1 MHTHRRDAARRWQR
15 TACCLALTA
24 SLAPGVAS
32 GSPLDRTPQIAQ
44 PASVAASRPA
54 LRFADASAQ
63 STLGAAFTKALSNVL
78 DVNTVRYD
86 PAVYNQ
92 SGLLTDPPGTF
103 LRAGAEY
110 PQPWTRDA
118 SVNSWNAASLL
129 DPATAANTLW
139 SVVRRQADGQL
150 ILQQDDQW
158 WDQVVWL
165 TAAWNHYLVTGDR
178 TFLANAYQTAVNTL
192 NARKSA
198 NFNST
203 YGLFQGPSFFNDGIA
218 GYPAPPADATESKG
232 GFVGSYPTDKLMTL
246 STNTL
251 YYSAFRSAA
260 LMASALARP
269 AAEVT
274 AQNAAADALKSSINQ
289 HFWIPAKGTYGY
301 LIHNGDG
308 GPSGAL
314 DPSEEG
320 TGLSFAVLFGIASTD
335 QARSIMQN
343 AHVQPHGIVDVYP
356 HFPRYDDNRPGRHNV
371 SVWPMIQGYW
381 AEAAAKTGNQARF
394 AAEATT
400 LAALAN
406 TSGGF
411 YEIYNFLS
419 GTPDGGW
426 QTGGHWGPVRDQTWS
441 ATAYLRMVNDGLFG
455 MNLTP
460 DGITWTPTLPW
471 GWGEVT
477 LSGLRYRAANL
488 DVTLR
493 GSGNVIASFKVD
505 GVARS
510 DHFLPATLSGSHSL
524 EITMSDHQPSA
535 VSGYGG
541 LCLDARNASSA
552 NATPIQLWT
561 CNGTAAQQWTTDRA
575 GNTLHVLG
583 KCLDV
588 NGGGTTNGTLVS
600 LYDCNGTGAQVWVP
614 RPDGSLFNPQSARCL
629 DVPGWSTTWGTQ
641 VEIWDCTAAANQQ
654 WGLST

>member
-1 MHTHRRDAARRWQR
+1 MQTHRRVSIRRLLLI
-15 TACCLALTA
+15 ACCLVLTA
-24 SLAPGVAS
+24 SAAPGVVSA
-32 GSPLDRTPQIAQ
+32 SPLDEPSQIARS
-44 PASVAASRPA
+44 ASAASRPA
-54 LRFADASAQ
+54 LRFADASTQ
-63 STLGAAFTKALSNVL
+63 STLGAAYTKALTNLL

-118 SVNSWNAASLL
+118 SVNSWNAGSLL

-150 ILQQDDQW
+150 ILQQDNQL

-165 TAAWNHYLVTGDR
+165 TAAWNHYLATGDR

-192 NARKSA
+192 NARRSA
-198 NFNST
+198 SFDST

-232 GFVGSYPTDKLMTL
+232 GYVGSYPTDKLMTL

-356 HFPRYDDNRPGRHNV
+356 HFPRYDDSRPGRHNV

-381 AEAAAKTGNQARF
+381 AEAAARTGNQARF
-394 AAEATT
+394 ATEVTT

-419 GTPDGGW
+419 GAPDGGW

-441 ATAYLRMVNDGLFG
+441 ATAYLRMVYDGLFG

-471 GWGEVT
+471 GWGDVT

-493 GSGNVIASFKVD
+493 GSGNVISSFKVD
-505 GVARS
+505 GVAQS

-535 VSGYGG
+535 VSGYAG
-541 LCLDARNASSA
+541 LCLDVRNASSA
-552 NATPIQLWT
+552 NATPIQLWP
-561 CNGTAAQQWTTDRA
+561 CNGSPAQQWTADRT

-588 NGGGTTNGTLVS
+588 NGGGTANGTPVS

-614 RPDGSLFNPQSARCL
+614 RADGSLYNPQSARCL
-629 DVPGWSTTWGTQ
+629 DVPGWSTAWGTQ
-641 VEIWDCTAAANQQ
+641 VEIWNCTGAANQQ